1 MHDARWLLLIHQ
13 LPARPLYL
21 RAKVKRRLDQAGAV
35 PLKNSVYAL
44 PRSADRGQLA
54 AIATE
59 VMQGRGEAFVCAAD
73 FMGADGDAR
82 LVESFRRA
90 GQNPTR
96 AAVLNALNGLENWS
110 IGLTKPLTFKGGNKY
125 ANNQLLF
132 AEIRADASGN
142 LEWQIVSDFVPD
154 PFPGQDIKL

>member
-54 AIATE
+54 AIAASCPASALRGSAYTE
-59 VMQGRGEAFVCAAD
+59 FLSATAP
-73 FMGADGDAR
+73 AR
-82 LVESFRRA
+82 SSRRF
-90 GQNPTR
+90 
-96 AAVLNALNGLENWS
+96 
-110 IGLTKPLTFKGGNKY
+110 TF
-125 ANNQLLF
+125 A
-132 AEIRADASGN
+132 RR
-142 LEWQIVSDFVPD
+142 
-154 PFPGQDIKL
+154 